1 MIKNRTLLAMVP
13 GEEPGW
19 ITWAEAR
26 KRFPH
31 LQPQRVNHWRR
42 SDSNCATRINALDG
56 KTLLYCADDLA
67 KMEQARKNGRPD
79 KVVPATVRKV
89 PRVAK
94 PEVPP
99 AVPKLDA
106 APAPQPMDDAPLLP
120 RKIALSEAAQAVLA
134 AVGRNPAPGEV
145 KIPAQ
150 TVISLIELHH
160 SRAISSVTLMRAFV
174 DTFERAAERFAAENG
189 QEG

>member
-42 SDSNCATRINALDG
+42 PDNCGIRVDATDG
-56 KTLLYCADDLA
+56 KKLLYRTDDLI
-67 KMEQARKNGRPD
+67 KIVQARKNGRPD
-79 KVVPATVRKV
+79 KVEPTTVRKV

-106 APAPQPMDDAPLLP
+106 APAPQPMDNAPLLP

-160 SRAISSVTLMRAFV
+160 SRAISSATLMRAFI
-174 DTFERAAERFAAENG
+174 DAFERAAERFAAENG
-189 QEG
+189 REG